1 MSEKKL
7 FLLDA
12 YALIYRAHFAF
23 IRNPRITSTGLNT
36 SAIFGF
42 TTALL
47 DVLENHKPTHI
58 AVCFDLPGKGIR
70 EEIFPAYKAN
80 RDETP
85 DDIRLAVPYIYKMLE
100 AFNIPA
106 LGVPGYEADDVIG
119 TLSKKAEKL
128 GFQTYM
134 MTPDKDYA
142 QLVSENIFML
152 KPAKGGDP
160 AEVLGVKEVC
170 EKFEVERPE
179 QVIDILGLWGDAVDN
194 IPGIPGI
201 GEKTAKSLIKQYG
214 SVENLIEHADELKGK
229 QKENVINFAEQGK
242 LSKLLATILL
252 DAPIEVDEV
261 ALIKEEPNENKIQEL
276 FSELEFRTLLK
287 RVLKNS
293 DVQGLSDNNTPTQ
306 TTIPQK
312 KSSSTSAS
320 QSIEGQMSLFGDA
333 TSSQEINSLE
343 LQEDKVFVSPF
354 TTIENLDKQYKLI
367 VSLSDLEQLAQLLSG
382 QKEFCFDTETSSLD
396 ELSAELL
403 GISFS
408 YELGKAFYISMPK
421 IKAERDA
428 FKSILDKIF
437 SNDSQLKIAH
447 NIKFDLSVL
456 KTEGIE
462 IKGPKFDTMI
472 AHYLLEPDQRHNMD
486 FLSETYLQYTPV
498 SIESLIGKKGK
509 GQQSMAN
516 LLPEEVSDYACE
528 DADVTFQLYLI
539 FKEKINHSHLE
550 DLFYKIEMPLTE
562 VLMQMER
569 EGICIDEKALHEFSN
584 QLNEELIVLQGT
596 IFEAAGVEFNIDS
609 PKQMGEILFEKLQ
622 IDSKAKKT
630 KTGQYKTDEQTLSA
644 LEGKHPIIDS
654 ILEYRQLRKLKSTY
668 VDALPKLVSPI
679 TGRIH
684 TTFAQTVAAT
694 GRLSSNNPNLQ
705 NIPIRSTKGKEIRKA
720 FRSKGKGYKL
730 LAADY
735 SQIELR
741 IIAAL
746 SNDQGMIEAFN
757 QGLDIHAATAAKV
770 FDVPLSEVT
779 KDMRS
784 KAKMV
789 NFGIIY
795 GISAFGLSQRLGVSR
810 TEAKEI
816 IDNYFEKYGRI
827 KAYMEESIEFARQ
840 NGYVETIMKRRR
852 YLPKINEGNG
862 MERGFAE
869 RNAINAPIQGSAADI
884 IKIAMINIQKRLQ
897 KEQLES
903 KLILQVHDELLLEIP
918 TNEES
923 LIKQLVKEEM
933 ENAVKM
939 VVPMLVEV
947 GVADNWLD
955 AH

>member
-58 AVCFDLPGKGIR
+58 AVCFDLPGKGVR
-70 EEIFPAYKAN
+70 DEIFPAYKAN
-80 RDETP
+80 REETP

-106 LGVPGYEADDVIG
+106 LGVSGYEADDVIG
-119 TLSKKAEKL
+119 TLSKKAEKM
-128 GFQTYM
+128 GFQTFM

-160 AEVLGVKEVC
+160 AEILGVKEVC

-201 GEKTAKSLIKQYG
+201 GEKTAKALIKQYG
-214 SVENLIEHADELKGK
+214 SVENLIAHAEELKGK

-242 LSKLLATILL
+242 LSKLLATIIL
-252 DAPIEVDEV
+252 DAPIELDEV
-261 ALIKEEPNENKIQEL
+261 ALLKEEPNENKIQEL

-287 RVLKNS
+287 RVLKNAS
-293 DVQGLSDNNTPTQ
+293 ISTESEPIKTTSPTNVKP
-306 TTIPQK
+306 T
-312 KSSSTSAS
+312 KSAT
-320 QSIEGQMSLFGDA
+320 IEGQMSLFGEEN
-333 TSSQEINSLE
+333 TSVSSEVQVE
-343 LQEDKVFVSPF
+343 KPFVSPF
-354 TTIENLDKQYKLI
+354 TSLENTDKKYTLI
-367 VSLSDLEQLAQLLSG
+367 KNSSDLALLVKQLAN

-396 ELSAELL
+396 ELTAALL
-403 GISFS
+403 GISIS
-408 YELGKAFYISMPK
+408 YKLGEAYYIAMPNENN
-421 IKAERDA
+421 EREE
-428 FKSILDKIF
+428 FRKLLNQLF
-437 SNDSQLKIAH
+437 SNNNQLKIAH

-456 KTEGIE
+456 ITEGVSVT
-462 IKGPKFDTMI
+462 GPKFDTMI

-509 GQQSMAN
+509 GQQSMAD
-516 LLPEEVSDYACE
+516 LTPEEVSDYACE
-528 DADVTFQLYLI
+528 DADVTYQLYLI
-539 FKEKINHSHLE
+539 FKEKINNSHLN
-550 DLFYKIEMPLTE
+550 DLFYDIEMPLTE

-569 EGICIDEKALHEFSN
+569 EGITIDEKALQDFSEL
-584 QLNEELIVLQGT
+584 LNNELIILQDT
-596 IFEAAGVEFNIDS
+596 IFKEAEMEFNIDS
-609 PKQMGEILFEKLQ
+609 PKQMGEVLFEKLK

-668 VDALPKLVSPI
+668 VDALPKLISPL
-679 TGRIH
+679 TNRIH

-720 FRSKGKGYKL
+720 FKSKDAEHKL

-746 SNDQGMIEAFN
+746 SKDQGMIDAFN
-757 QGLDIHAATAAKV
+757 QGLDIHAATASKV
-770 FDVPLSEVT
+770 FDVPLDEVT

-884 IKIAMINIQKRLQ
+884 IKVAMINIQKRLVN
-897 KEQLES
+897 EQLKS
-903 KLILQVHDELLLEIP
+903 KLILQVHDELLLEVP
-918 TNEES
+918 LSEEVY
-923 LIKQLVKEEM
+923 IKELVKFEM

-939 VVPMLVEV
+939 EVPMLVEV
-947 GVADNWLD
+947 GFASNWLD

>member
-58 AVCFDLPGKGIR
+58 AVCFDLPGKGVR
-70 EEIFPAYKAN
+70 DELFPAYKAN
-80 RDETP
+80 REETP

-106 LGVPGYEADDVIG
+106 IGMAGYEADDVIG
-119 TLSKKAEKL
+119 TLSKKAEKQ
-128 GFQTYM
+128 GFKTYM

-201 GEKTAKSLIKQYG
+201 GEKTAKALIKQYG
-214 SVENLIEHADELKGK
+214 SVENLIAHADELKGK
-229 QKENVINFAEQGK
+229 QKENVINFAEQGM
-242 LSKLLATILL
+242 LSKLLATIIL
-252 DAPIEVDEV
+252 DAPIELDEV
-261 ALIKEEPNENKIQEL
+261 ALIKEDPNENKIQEL

-293 DVQGLSDNNTPTQ
+293 TISTESEPINAAAPTQ
-306 TTIPQK
+306 I
-312 KSSSTSAS
+312 KSSKSA
-320 QSIEGQMSLFGDA
+320 SIEGQMSLFGEENASVTTGVQDEK
-333 TSSQEINSLE
+333 T
-343 LQEDKVFVSPF
+343 FVSPF
-354 TTIENLDKQYKLI
+354 TTLENTEKKYTLI
-367 VSLSDLEQLAQLLSG
+367 KSIADLELLANKLST
-382 QKEFCFDTETSSLD
+382 QKDFCFDTETSSLD
-396 ELSAELL
+396 ELTTTLL
-403 GISFS
+403 GISISYKLGEAYYIAIPIEKKEREEFKALLNKLFS
-408 YELGKAFYISMPK
+408 DTK
-421 IKAERDA
+421 
-428 FKSILDKIF
+428 
-437 SNDSQLKIAH
+437 QLKIAH
-447 NIKFDLSVL
+447 NVKFDLSVL
-456 KTEGIE
+456 LTEGIE
-462 IKGPKFDTMI
+462 VKGLKFDTMI

-486 FLSETYLQYTPV
+486 YLSETYLQYTPV

-509 GQQSMAN
+509 GQQSMAD
-516 LLPEEVSDYACE
+516 LTPEEVSDYACE
-528 DADVTFQLYLI
+528 DADVTYQLYLI
-539 FKEKINHSHLE
+539 FKEKINHSHLKE
-550 DLFYKIEMPLTE
+550 LFYDIEMPLTE

-569 EGICIDEKALHEFSN
+569 EGISIDEKALQDFSEL
-584 QLNEELIVLQGT
+584 LNNELIILQDT
-596 IFEAAGVEFNIDS
+596 IFKEAEMEFNIDS
-609 PKQMGEILFEKLQ
+609 PKQMGEVLFEKLK

-668 VDALPKLVSPI
+668 VDALPKLISPL
-679 TGRIH
+679 TNRIH

-720 FRSKGKGYKL
+720 FRAKDANHKL

-746 SNDQGMIEAFN
+746 SKDQGMIDAFN
-757 QGLDIHAATAAKV
+757 RGIDIHAATASKV
-770 FDVPLSEVT
+770 FDVPLEEVT

-827 KAYMEESIEFARQ
+827 KAYMDECIEFARQ

-862 MERGFAE
+862 FERGFAE

-884 IKIAMINIQKRLQ
+884 IKVAMINIQKRLL
-897 KEQLES
+897 KEQLKS
-903 KLILQVHDELLLEIP
+903 KLILQVHDELLLEVP
-918 TNEES
+918 LNEETY
-923 LIKQLVKEEM
+923 IKELVKFEM
-933 ENAVKM
+933 ENAVKLN
-939 VVPMLVEV
+939 VPMEVEV
-947 GVADNWLD
+947 GFASNWLD